1 MMQLI
6 LSRFMNRTI
15 KYCTSQFRI
24 SYVHIDTDVSVVNDI
39 TKILTDKNSTLINT
53 FKIKL
58 NNSL

>member
-1 MMQLI
+1 MMQLV
-6 LSRFMNRTI
+6 LSRFMNTTI
-15 KYCTSQFRI
+15 KYCRSQFRI

-58 NNSL
+58 NNSS